1 MATGFTDFSEYA
13 ADALPSDWTLR
24 FDAVAGDVL
33 IADSVDGATGGK
45 TLRIAKPPPSTS
57 AYVGASWDDIDADAD
72 RDDIELVCRFR
83 FIATTGNL
91 TRQELNL
98 FSRGSGTSLSN
109 SNFYAA
115 GASRSAAPY
124 RRLTKRL
131 AGSRVTLDGGGDL
144 IANNEWVWMR
154 VRAEG
159 TAIKAKHWLDS
170 ESEPAG
176 WDYEV
181 TDSDISAAGFC
192 GFVSGAFTTGQNDN
206 VEIDVFGYGTGGD
219 PAPKSAGSDETAP
232 TLTSPSGTQTGATT
246 ADLSVSTD
254 EANGVLY
261 WVVTQSAT
269 TPSIAQVQAGQD
281 HAGAAGA
288 DSGSQSVSTTGT
300 QNAGATGLTAETT
313 YYAHFQH
320 TDAASNDSAVV
331 TSASFTTAAVPLY
344 PPQGSVTISDVT
356 PGVTT
361 AEVAYNYDDSDQTGF
376 EYRINEGAPA
386 AIGASPATITGLTA
400 ATDYDAPGL
409 QVRAVNAEGAGA
421 WSTSF
426 PFSTQAEPPAEV
438 KGISVQLY
446 DGSTEQA
453 SVTGIHALWWDSED
467 PAGTPTYQTTTAS
480 TDSAGVLTLDLDAV
494 TTLELTNVG
503 FLLLW
508 KPDAVAQDSL
518 AFSGQ
523 LAVVDIG

>member
-1 MATGFTDFSEYA
+1 MATGFTDFSGYTTGE
-13 ADALPSDWTLR
+13 LPSDWSLR
-24 FDAVAGDVL
+24 FDAVAGDILV
-33 IADSVDGATGGK
+33 AEVSGATGGK
-45 TLRIAKPPPSTS
+45 TLRIAKPPPSS
-57 AYVGASWDDIDADAD
+57 SGYVGASWGAIDALPDRAD
-72 RDDIELVCRFR
+72 VELVCRFR
-83 FIATTGNL
+83 FIATGGNL
-91 TRQELNL
+91 TRQESTL
-98 FSRGSGTSLSN
+98 FVRGSGTGVN
-109 SNFYAA
+109 SSYLYGA

-124 RRLTKRL
+124 RRLTKRTN
-131 AGSRVTLDGGGDL
+131 GSRTTLGGGGDL
-144 IANNEWVWMR
+144 LDNNVWAWAR

-159 TAIKAKHWLDS
+159 TSIKSKHWLDS

-176 WDYEV
+176 WDVEV
-181 TDSDISAAGFC
+181 TDSDITTAGFC
-192 GFVSGAFTTGQNDN
+192 GFVSGVFTTGQNDN

-232 TLTSPSGTQTGATT
+232 ILTSPSGTQAGATT
-246 ADLSVSTD
+246 ADLAVTTD
-254 EANGVLY
+254 EGNGTLY
-261 WVVTQSAT
+261 WVVTESDT
-269 TPSIAQVQAGQD
+269 SPSVAQVQAGQD
-281 HAGAAGA
+281 HTGAAAA

-331 TSASFTTAAVPLY
+331 TSASFTTAAVPLD
-344 PPQGSVTISDVT
+344 PPQGTVTISDVT
-356 PGVTT
+356 PGVTD

-376 EYRINEGAPA
+376 EYRINEGAPS
-386 AIGASPATITGLTA
+386 AIGSSPATITGLTA

-409 QVRAVNAEGAGA
+409 QVRAVNGEGAGA
-421 WSTSF
+421 WSAAF

-438 KGISVQLY
+438 KGVSIQLY

-453 SVTGIHALWWDSED
+453 SISGIHALWWDSED

-523 LAVVDIG
+523 LAVVDIS